1 MRPQVS
7 VQLQLAC
14 IYNLVEKSQQ
24 FQADFE
30 LISTWTDARLANPI
44 APAVTMYGTNV
55 LDSGQIW
62 SPKLTFANRR
72 DLTSP
77 IEGVVR
83 VYNTGRVQ
91 VVQRYLATYSVAL
104 DMRDFP
110 FDTQTFAWNLRSTTY
125 SSAVVKFVPTGAAD
139 AANAS
144 ALLAGIVDPTFTY
157 SNYGQ
162 AAYTITDGIFAGYD
176 LLSISVRGA
185 RIASMSSLFLIFPM
199 CLVSAL
205 LCFNL
210 QQEPGKDARLTVPAT
225 VISSVLA
232 FSFVISNQ
240 CPPVSY
246 ITRMHLLMFQ
256 TYIYAAVA
264 LVVNYYL
271 WTVEWAMR
279 ELSTRNNKNKTTLMD
294 AHWVPRKVRRR
305 WWEGFD
311 FGPVF

>member
-1 MRPQVS
+1 M
-7 VQLQLAC
+7 
-14 IYNLVEKSQQ
+14 
-24 FQADFE
+24 
-30 LISTWTDARLANPI
+30 
-44 APAVTMYGTNV
+44 
-55 LDSGQIW
+55 
-62 SPKLTFANRR
+62 
-72 DLTSP
+72 
-77 IEGVVR
+77 
-83 VYNTGRVQ
+83 
-91 VVQRYLATYSVAL
+91 TYSRSPSYPRARIDAL
-104 DMRDFP
+104 
-110 FDTQTFAWNLRSTTY
+110 
-125 SSAVVKFVPTGAAD
+125 
-139 AANAS
+139 
-144 ALLAGIVDPTFTY
+144 
-157 SNYGQ
+157 
-162 AAYTITDGIFAGYD
+162 TDGIFAGYD

-256 TYIYAAVA
+256 TYVYAAVA

-305 WWEGFD
+305 FRG
-311 FGPVF
+311 GIRL